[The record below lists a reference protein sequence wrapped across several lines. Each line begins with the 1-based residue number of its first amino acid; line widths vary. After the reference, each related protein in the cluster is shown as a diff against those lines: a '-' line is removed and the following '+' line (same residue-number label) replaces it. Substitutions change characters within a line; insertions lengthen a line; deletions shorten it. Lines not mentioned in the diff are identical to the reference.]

1 MKLSLPFAKAINS
14 YLFVFDAIM
23 KILSLVI
30 TTMLAAQVS
39 AFAPSSSAGNHAMQ
53 TRTSSQTRQTTSLSM
68 AATTSGPFDFLSGI
82 FPKKDKAPDELVII
96 DSDYTLSFVFG
107 AIGIFIILTSPDKS
121 CLPGSVICPPTIWG
135 AIQGGL
141 NILFASFLAIQAQK
155 IRFVFDSTAFE
166 LKNVDLGSTTADV
179 LKASGENFVV
189 GGENRW
195 RYDSFVNFDFF
206 PSVEYPI
213 LVYFK
218 ENQTPEEKW
227 GEGPGGLDKVGG
239 GQVHFFPAIGNSK
252 QLKEQFELRGC
263 KKIQKE

>member
-166 LKNVDLGSTTADV
+166 LKNVDFGTTADD
-179 LKASGENFVV
+179 LIESGENFVV

-239 GQVHFFPAIGNSK
+239 GQVHFFPAIGNVK

-263 KKIQKE
+263 KKIRKE